1 MTKIYPNFGIV
12 VQDVSR
18 QMRQYGQP
26 VHTEKWQGFDI
37 KDRPE
42 AEMRE
47 LLNVMF
53 QVHMPGEDLQTYR
66 DQIEPNL
73 PWADDHFE
81 ERVCGEP
88 LNPGVQWANWP
99 WANKAD
105 ESRQFGPNKD
115 KFSHTY
121 MERYW
126 PVKAGDGEMNFTNFG
141 TRFSYGDLDDVVDQ
155 LWYEPHT
162 RQAYLPIFF
171 PEDTGALH
179 GNRVPCTLGYHFIQR
194 NGYLHIYYPIRSCD
208 FYRHFRDDLYL
219 TSRLLLWVL
228 NRLRSMGPSPHSQW
242 DWNKV
247 QPGLFTM
254 WVGSLHCFIND
265 YRLLYKEGVVE

>member
-1 MTKIYPNFGIV
+1 MATKIYPNFGEAV
-12 VQDVSR
+12 RDVSN
-18 QMRQYGQP
+18 QMRQYGQS

-37 KDRPE
+37 KDLPE
-42 AEMRE
+42 AEMFE

-53 QVHMPGEDLQTYR
+53 QVQMPGESLQVYR
-66 DQIEPNL
+66 DQIKPNL

-105 ESRQFGPNKD
+105 ESRKFGHDGD

-126 PVKAGDGEMNFTNFG
+126 PKEAGDEPLVNYGA
-141 TRFSYGDLDDVVDQ
+141 RFVYGDLDDVVIQ
-155 LWYEPHT
+155 LWKEPHT

-194 NGYLHIYYPIRSCD
+194 NGYLHVFYPIRSCD
-208 FYRHFRDDLYL
+208 FYRHFRDDLYM

-228 NRLRSMGPSPHSQW
+228 DQLRSLPHRQY
-242 DWNKV
+242 DWSKV
-247 QPGLFTM
+247 KPGLFTM
-254 WVGSLHCFIND
+254 WAGSLHMFVND
-265 YRLLYKEGVVE
+265 YRKLYGGVR